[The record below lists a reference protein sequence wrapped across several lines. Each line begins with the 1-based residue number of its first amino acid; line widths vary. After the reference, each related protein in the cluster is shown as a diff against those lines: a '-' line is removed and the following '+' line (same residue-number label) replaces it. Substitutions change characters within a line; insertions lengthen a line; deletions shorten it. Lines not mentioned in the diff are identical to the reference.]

1 LPAPRMPGNV
11 ALLWVLYAA
20 YLAAPV
26 YDIPF
31 LGFSW
36 SAILAIPLAIMAL
49 GVPVVPSQSEQVF
62 RGFIAVLWAAIVLP
76 AAFGLVDFVTLTMSV
91 RFTYWLAMGVLA
103 VRLLQ
108 YANSPRIIWHA
119 CFVGVS
125 VLAAIA
131 FFEKCYYGDYGAA
144 FSRLTLMTQNS
155 YGERFSIFAPFVVG
169 GVAFWRGRW
178 RLAAALSLAL
188 LLAAAFLLGS
198 RGCWVGMSA
207 GFVVFLGL
215 ALLGGSRAS
224 ARMVV
229 VTAGAAAL
237 VALVLSWAMAQTPY
251 VEQRLRT
258 FENLNR
264 DKPTHTRIALTR
276 KALALWTE
284 QLWFGVGIGQFR
296 LSHADILLPPTYH
309 TDLEEL
315 NRRSSHNAWAQWL
328 AETGLVGTV
337 PLVLLWVWLFFRGC
351 RAAVRLAHG
360 GRYFGL
366 VFMPA
371 FVGMSVHLAALAGLN
386 GTVPWFVLAL
396 VVSVIAEAEGR
407 IGARVPAPAG
417 TTESQGI
424 G

>member
-1 LPAPRMPGNV
+1 MPGNV

-49 GVPVVPSQSEQVF
+49 GVPVVPSRSEQVF
-62 RGFIAVLWAAIVLP
+62 RGFIAVLWGAAVLP
-76 AAFGLVDFVTLTMSV
+76 AALGLVDFATLTMSV
-91 RFTYWLAMGVLA
+91 RFTYWLMMGVLA

-125 VLAAIA
+125 ALAAMA

-155 YGERFSIFAPFVVG
+155 YGERFSIFAPFVIG
-169 GVAFWRGRW
+169 GMAFWRGRW
-178 RLAAALSLAL
+178 RLAAAVSLAV

-198 RGCWVGMSA
+198 RGCWVGISA
-207 GFVVFLGL
+207 GSVALLGL
-215 ALLGGSRAS
+215 ALLSGSRAG

-229 VTAGAAAL
+229 VAAGMAVL

-258 FENLNR
+258 FENLDR
-264 DKPTHTRIALTR
+264 DKPTRTRIALTR

-284 QLWFGVGIGQFR
+284 RPWFGIGIGQFR

-328 AETGLVGTV
+328 AETGLFGTV
-337 PLVLLWVWLFFRGC
+337 PLVLLWLWLFLRGC
-351 RAAVRLAHG
+351 WAAVRLARI
-360 GRYFGL
+360 GRHSGI
-366 VFMPA
+366 VFMAA
-371 FVGMSVHLAALAGLN
+371 FVGMSVHLAALAGLS
-386 GTVPWFVLAL
+386 GTVPWFVFAL
-396 VVSVIAEAEGR
+396 VASVIAEGEGS
-407 IGARVPAPAG
+407 IGERVPGLAQ
-417 TTESQGI
+417 TTGSQGA